1 MNYTKKC
8 APAMPKNWLILLI
21 LTPLVLFNSCG
32 IINSNKLLY
41 KEKKETFQFDSL
53 NIAEK
58 PEAILQVGD
67 RISLTIAT
75 NNGEKIVFN
84 SAGIESNYQQNN
96 QQNQAGMA
104 LDYIIKTDGTAKLP
118 ILGNI
123 ALEGKTIAEAENL
136 LTSKLSS
143 DFKDPFVQIK
153 ITNQRVVLLLGKG
166 HAIMV
171 PMANSNMT
179 LLEVIALGGG
189 IKDNAK
195 SKEIR
200 LLRMEKGK
208 RKVYHFDLSNIKNAA
223 NADIAMVNKDI
234 VVIDYYPR
242 KITTAM
248 REASPWLSIISSTFA
263 IYTIL
268 SRP

>member
-8 APAMPKNWLILLI
+8 ALAMPKNWLILLI

-84 SAGIESNYQQNN
+84 SLGIESNN
-96 QQNQAGMA
+96 QQNQGGTA

-242 KITTAM
+242 KITTAI

>member
-1 MNYTKKC
+1 
-8 APAMPKNWLILLI
+8 MPKNWLIFLVLSPLI
-21 LTPLVLFNSCG
+21 LFNSCG

-41 KEKKETFQFDSL
+41 IEKKETFQFDSL

>member
-1 MNYTKKC
+1 
-8 APAMPKNWLILLI
+8 MPKNWLILLI

-84 SAGIESNYQQNN
+84 SVGIESNYQQNN
-96 QQNQAGMA
+96 QQNQSGMA
-104 LDYIIKTDGTAKLP
+104 LDYIIKTDGSAKLP